1 MNARSTIEGVGLG
14 LRFALLDELLAR
26 GPKALPALRFLECHP
41 ENYMR
46 RGGRFPAGLAACRSH
61 WPFATHGLALSLG
74 GVDPL
79 DATYLRTLD
88 RFLRELEV
96 PWHSD
101 HLCFS
106 IAHGAASHDLLP
118 IPFNEETV
126 HHFAR
131 RIRQAQDALGTPLA
145 VENISYYVLP
155 ERSDLTEGQF
165 VRAVVEEADCHLML
179 DVNNVYVNAE
189 NHGGDARAILS
200 EMPLDRVV
208 QIHVAGHFYEE
219 PKTAERP
226 RGFIIDTHSE
236 PVRDEVYDLLS
247 WTLDR
252 TGRVPV
258 LLERDDEFP
267 TFDELYG
274 EVERLAAIWEAAPKK
289 GSASR

>member
-1 MNARSTIEGVGLG
+1 MSREEKLEGVGLG

-26 GPKALPALRFLECHP
+26 GPEKLPALRFLECHP

-46 RGGRFPAGLAACRSH
+46 RGGRFPAGLAACRAQ
-61 WPFATHGLALSLG
+61 WPFATHGLAMSLG

-79 DATYLRTLD
+79 DPTYLRTLD
-88 RFLRELEV
+88 GFLRELDV

-106 IAHGAASHDLLP
+106 VAHGAASHDLLP

-126 HHFAR
+126 HHFAQ
-131 RIRQAQDALGTPLA
+131 RIRQAQDAIDTPLA
-145 VENISYYVLP
+145 VENTSYYLLP
-155 ERSDLTEGQF
+155 ERSDLGEGEF
-165 VRAVVEEADCHLML
+165 VRAVVEEAGCGLML
-179 DVNNVYVNAE
+179 DVNNVYVNAQ
-189 NHGGDARAILS
+189 NHGQDPKAILS
-200 EMPLDRVV
+200 AMPLDRVV

-219 PKTAERP
+219 PPSPELP

-236 PVRDEVYDLLS
+236 PVRDEVYALLA
-247 WTLDR
+247 WTLER

-258 LLERDDEFP
+258 LLERDDDFP

-274 EVERLAAIWEAAPKK
+274 EVERLHEIWKAAPTVGKLP
-289 GSASR
+289 R

>member
-1 MNARSTIEGVGLG
+1 MTRSKIEGVGLG

-26 GPKALPALRFLECHP
+26 GPGALPALRFLECHP

-46 RGGRFPAGLAACRSH
+46 RGGRFPAGLAACRAH
-61 WPFATHGLALSLG
+61 WPFATHGLAMSLG

-79 DATYLRTLD
+79 DTTYLRTLD
-88 RFLRELEV
+88 GFLRELEV

-106 IAHGAASHDLLP
+106 VAHGAASHDLLP

-165 VRAVVEEADCHLML
+165 VRAVVEEAGCHLML
-179 DVNNVYVNAE
+179 DVNNVFVNAE
-189 NHGGDARAILS
+189 NHGEDPRVILG

-219 PKTAERP
+219 PPSAERP

-236 PVRDEVYDLLS
+236 PVRDEVYDLLA

-258 LLERDDEFP
+258 LLERDDDFP
-267 TFDELYG
+267 TFDELYR
-274 EVERLAAIWEAAPKK
+274 EVERLHAIWERAPVK
-289 GSASR
+289 GSAGR